1 LLFGIMGVAGINT
14 LGTLYIMIQYYNS
27 S

>member
-1 LLFGIMGVAGINT
+1 MLEIMGVAGINT
-14 LGTLYIMIQYYNS
+14 LVTLYIMIQYYNS